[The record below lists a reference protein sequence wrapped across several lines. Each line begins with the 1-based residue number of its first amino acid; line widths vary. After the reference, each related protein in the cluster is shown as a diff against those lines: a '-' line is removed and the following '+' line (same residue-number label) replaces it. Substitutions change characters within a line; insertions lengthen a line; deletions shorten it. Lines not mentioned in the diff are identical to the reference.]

1 MATEAQLER
10 AFRTGVASIADPV
23 NASALRRALENGDIE
38 QAIAVLN
45 IEPEAFDELRLL
57 ITETYASAGA
67 DELSGRRFA
76 GQVVRWNTA
85 NPRAETYARNVVGEK
100 IQFITDDTILAV
112 RNTIADGYVFGRTP
126 ARMALDIVGRVGA
139 DGHRT
144 GGMVGLNAPQG
155 KWVDNMRSALSGQ
168 LEGRF
173 WIGADGR
180 LKSTFGNR
188 DRRHD
193 ALILKSLRDGV
204 PLTQKQIDNILRT
217 YTNRLLLL
225 RGKTIAR
232 TERGAAVNGGRMEAW
247 RQAADKLGVPHSR
260 IKKTWVYTNR
270 SREDRPN
277 HRAANKEVVQGLDT
291 PFSTGL
297 MYPHDP
303 AGLPG
308 QVINCSCEVKMG
320 F

>member
-1 MATEAQLER
+1 MASEAQIER
-10 AFRTGVASIADPV
+10 AFRNGVASIVDPV

-38 QAIAVLN
+38 AAMRVVN
-45 IEPEAFDELRLL
+45 IEPEAFDELRLAL
-57 ITETYASAGA
+57 TQTYAESGAG
-67 DELSGRRFA
+67 ELSGRRFR
-76 GQVVRWNTA
+76 GETVRWNSA
-85 NPRAETYARNVVGEK
+85 NPRAETYARDVIGRD
-100 IQFITDDTILAV
+100 IQFITDDSILAV
-112 RNTIADGYVFGRTP
+112 RNTIADGYAFGRTP

-144 GGMVGLNAPQG
+144 GGMVGLNGPQG
-155 KWVDNMRSALSGQ
+155 KWVDNMRAALGGD
-168 LEGRF
+168 LAGRF
-173 WIGADGR
+173 WIGHDGR

-217 YTNRLLLL
+217 YTNRLLLA
-225 RGKTIAR
+225 RGKTIAK
-232 TERGAAVNGGRMEAW
+232 TERGAAINGGRMEAW

-277 HRAANKEVVQGLDT
+277 HRAANKETVQGIDT
-291 PFSTGL
+291 VFSTGL
-297 MYPHDP
+297 IYPHDP
-303 AGLPG
+303 AGLPE
-308 QVINCSCEVKMG
+308 QTINCMCEIKLG